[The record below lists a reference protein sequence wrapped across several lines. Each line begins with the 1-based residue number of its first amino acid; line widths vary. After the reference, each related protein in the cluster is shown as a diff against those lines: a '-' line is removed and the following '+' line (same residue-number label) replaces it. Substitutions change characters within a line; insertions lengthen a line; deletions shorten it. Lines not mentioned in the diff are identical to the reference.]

1 MKNAKKLLS
10 VVLIAVFLAGCAQ
23 MERGTANV
31 KTTAKMPKNMPVG
44 PNTSNAS
51 TVSLMKNITV
61 TKVFFFYSSKC
72 PVCRNVLPY
81 MELLRKTDEGSG
93 KVKFYFCNVYNSSS
107 CSNESLRVAKHIGLK
122 YVPTVVIAHGMWIQ
136 EFQGVDVVK
145 TALFLH
151 MFGLP
156 IPKAK
161 LNNTTYSTQ
170 LCINC
175 HLKQGKMPEK
185 FNCTYCC
192 HLSHLNQTAVNSSV

>member
-1 MKNAKKLLS
+1 MKKAIL
-10 VVLIAVFLAGCAQ
+10 VVLTIAVLAVMLSGCAQ
-23 MERGTANV
+23 IERGNANV
-31 KTTAKMPKNMPVG
+31 KTTAKMPKNMPV
-44 PNTSNAS
+44 SSS
-51 TVSLMKNITV
+51 TNGNFSRLNMT
-61 TKVFFFYSSKC
+61 TKVFFYYSSKC

-81 MELLRKTDEGSG
+81 MELLRKTDEKTG
-93 KVKFYFCNVYNSSS
+93 KVKFYFCNVYNTSC
-107 CSNESLRVAKHIGLK
+107 CSNESLRVLKHIGLK

-136 EFQGVDVVK
+136 EFQGIEVVK

-156 IPKAK
+156 IPKAR

-170 LCINC
+170 ICINC

-192 HLSHLNQTAVNSSV
+192 HLSRNVSVNTS